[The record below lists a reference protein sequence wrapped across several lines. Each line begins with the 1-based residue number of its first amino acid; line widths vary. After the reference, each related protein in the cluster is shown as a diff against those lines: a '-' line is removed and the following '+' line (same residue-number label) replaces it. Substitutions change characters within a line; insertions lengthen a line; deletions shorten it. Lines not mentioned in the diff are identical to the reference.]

1 MEPPRVG
8 SIENDKL
15 TKINKHIN
23 DKKKTNKK
31 KTVIWTLK
39 IDPLMNRT
47 NQANWNDRLVGLN
60 LMFNAPSTRINST
73 INVKTGIGS

>member
-23 DKKKTNKK
+23 DKKNKQK
-31 KTVIWTLK
+31 K
-39 IDPLMNRT
+39 
-47 NQANWNDRLVGLN
+47 Q
-60 LMFNAPSTRINST
+60 
-73 INVKTGIGS
+73 

>member
-31 KTVIWTLK
+31 KTVI
-39 IDPLMNRT
+39 
-47 NQANWNDRLVGLN
+47 
-60 LMFNAPSTRINST
+60 
-73 INVKTGIGS
+73 